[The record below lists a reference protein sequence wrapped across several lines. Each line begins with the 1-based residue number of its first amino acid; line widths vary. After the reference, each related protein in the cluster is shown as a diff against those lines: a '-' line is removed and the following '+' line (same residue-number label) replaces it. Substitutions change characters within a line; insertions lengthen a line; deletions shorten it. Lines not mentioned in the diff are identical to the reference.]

1 MFLYFEGYYLILTS
15 TIFYEQMKMRL
26 TFECAEAK
34 IWVLSGDRDLNA
46 LTEDTGASDW
56 ELNKVRPRL

>member
-1 MFLYFEGYYLILTS
+1 MFLYFEGYYLILTN

-26 TFECAEAK
+26 TYLN
-34 IWVLSGDRDLNA
+34 VLRLSGDRDLDA
-46 LTEDTGASDW
+46 LTEDAAESDW